1 MALEIERKFLVT
13 SDTWR
18 SQATRSEVY
27 QQGYLNDLNTCSV
40 RVRIAGERAYLNI
53 KSARL
58 GIMRQEYEYAIPLQD
73 AKEMLGDLCIGS
85 IVEKTRFFVP
95 FGGQIWEVDVFS
107 GDNAGLI
114 VAEVELESEDA
125 TFALPPWAG
134 REVSDDPRY
143 YNVNLVTHP
152 YKDW

>member
-13 SDTWR
+13 SDAWR
-18 SQATRSEVY
+18 NQATRSEDY
-27 QQGYLNDLNTCSV
+27 QQGYLNDLNTCSI

-58 GIMRQEYEYAIPLQD
+58 GIMRHEYEYAIPLVD
-73 AKEMLGDLCIGS
+73 AQEMLGNLCIGS

-95 FGGQIWEVDVFS
+95 FGGLVWEVDVFS
-107 GDNAGLI
+107 GDNAGLV

-125 TFALPPWAG
+125 RFDLPPWVG
-134 REVSDDPRY
+134 EEVSHDPRY
-143 YNVNLVTHP
+143 YNVNLVTLP